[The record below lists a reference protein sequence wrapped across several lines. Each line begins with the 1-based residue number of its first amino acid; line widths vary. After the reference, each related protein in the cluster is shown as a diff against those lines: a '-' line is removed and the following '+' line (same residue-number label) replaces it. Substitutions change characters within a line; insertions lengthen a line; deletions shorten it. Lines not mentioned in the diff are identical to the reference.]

1 MRELAIY
8 VHIPFCESK
17 CLYCNF
23 YSVTDKSKIQKY
35 INKVKEQIEF
45 FADKLKSQKV
55 KSIYFGGGTP
65 SSIDSIFIKEI
76 LDDIKAKFELKENVE
91 ISIEC
96 NPNTITNKLVES
108 YLSFGINRFS
118 LGLQSTNNEI
128 LKKINRKHTFEEFLD
143 AVKIFKSLGVKNIS
157 ADFILGLEGQDKKD
171 VDTFIRTIKDF
182 KIPHFSAY
190 SLIVEEHTPLFVKVK
205 NKEYVPLDD
214 DTQVDLYDYL
224 MQGLKNIG
232 LNRYETSS
240 FASLGYE
247 CTHNKCYWDYTDY
260 IGFGVKAHSKIG
272 DIRFSYEKNIK
283 DFLEENDFEN
293 AFEVSRLDKD
303 EQIFEYVMLALRTKY
318 GVDKKR
324 FFELFECDFE
334 ELFNDKINSE
344 KVKDCFEITENNV
357 VVKESKQYILNYILG
372 EILY

>member
-283 DFLEENDFEN
+283 DF
-293 AFEVSRLDKD
+293 
-303 EQIFEYVMLALRTKY
+303 
-318 GVDKKR
+318 
-324 FFELFECDFE
+324 
-334 ELFNDKINSE
+334 
-344 KVKDCFEITENNV
+344 
-357 VVKESKQYILNYILG
+357 
-372 EILY
+372 